1 MEFSFDRLDIGLAGV
16 VVALLLLALRV
27 QVGVALGIV
36 AFVGISLIT
45 SVAAAWGILTALP
58 YDFVAQWSLS
68 AIPMFLLMGYLAANA
83 GLTQGIFKS
92 ANILMGRVP
101 GGLASATVVSSALF
115 ASASGSSVATAA
127 AFAKIAVPE
136 MLKARYNPG
145 LATGSVAAAGTLGA
159 LIPPSVL
166 MILFGIF
173 TDTSIGALFIAG
185 VIPGILSALA
195 YILMITV
202 RAKLNPAIAP
212 LSTATYSAEEKREAF
227 RDIWPLPVLI
237 LSVLAGIFAGV
248 FTPTEAGA
256 VGAALAAVIAA
267 FRRSLTWPSVIKALV
282 ETAVGTCTIFIVA
295 IGASMFAAFMSLST
309 LPSVLGSFLM
319 GSVDGPIAV
328 ILMISVFIIILGMFI
343 DAISILLL
351 TIPIISPVLIG
362 LDVNLI
368 WFGIIMIKLLE
379 IGLITPPVGLNVY
392 VIKSSLGD
400 LVDLNEIFKG
410 VSWFILMD
418 VLMLLVLIAFPILS
432 LWLPEFMQ

>member
-36 AFVGISLIT
+36 AFIGVSLVT

-83 GLTQGIFKS
+83 GLTQGVFKS

-136 MLKARYNPG
+136 MLKAKYNPG

-166 MILFGIF
+166 MILYGIF
-173 TDTSIGALFIAG
+173 TDTSIGGLFIAG
-185 VIPGILSALA
+185 VIPGILSALM

-202 RAKLNPAIAP
+202 RSTITPSLAP
-212 LSTATYSAEEKREAF
+212 TSKATYTPEEKR
-227 RDIWPLPVLI
+227 
-237 LSVLAGIFAGV
+237 
-248 FTPTEAGA
+248 
-256 VGAALAAVIAA
+256 AA
-267 FRRSLTWPSVIKALV
+267 F
-282 ETAVGTCTIFIVA
+282 
-295 IGASMFAAFMSLST
+295 
-309 LPSVLGSFLM
+309 
-319 GSVDGPIAV
+319 
-328 ILMISVFIIILGMFI
+328 
-343 DAISILLL
+343 
-351 TIPIISPVLIG
+351 
-362 LDVNLI
+362 
-368 WFGIIMIKLLE
+368 
-379 IGLITPPVGLNVY
+379 
-392 VIKSSLGD
+392 
-400 LVDLNEIFKG
+400 
-410 VSWFILMD
+410 
-418 VLMLLVLIAFPILS
+418 
-432 LWLPEFMQ
+432 

>member
-16 VVALLLLALRV
+16 VLALLLLALRV

-36 AFVGISLIT
+36 AFVGVSLVT
-45 SVAAAWGILTALP
+45 SIAAAWGILTALP

-83 GLTQGIFKS
+83 GLTQGVFKS

-127 AFAKIAVPE
+127 AFSKIAVPE
-136 MLKARYNPG
+136 MLKAKYNPG

-166 MILFGIF
+166 MILYGIF

-185 VIPGILSALA
+185 VIPGILSALM

-202 RAKLNPAIAP
+202 RATITPSLAP
-212 LSTATYSAEEKREAF
+212 ISTVAYTREEKRAAF
-227 RDIWPLPVLI
+227 KDIWPLPVLI
-237 LSVLAGIFAGV
+237 IAVLAGIFTGV

-256 VGAALAAVIAA
+256 VGASMAALIAW
-267 FRRSLTWPSVIKALV
+267 FRRSLTYQAVMSALTD
-282 ETAVGTCTIFIVA
+282 TAVGTCTIFIVA

-309 LPSVLGSFLM
+309 LPNVLGDFLM

-351 TIPIISPVLIG
+351 TIPIVAPVLIG

-392 VIKSSLGD
+392 VIKSSLGN
-400 LVDLNEIFKG
+400 LVQLIEIFKG
-410 VSWFILMD
+410 VGWFIFMD
-418 VLMLLVLIAFPILS
+418 ILVLLLLIAFPVLS
-432 LWLPEFMQ
+432 LYLPELMR